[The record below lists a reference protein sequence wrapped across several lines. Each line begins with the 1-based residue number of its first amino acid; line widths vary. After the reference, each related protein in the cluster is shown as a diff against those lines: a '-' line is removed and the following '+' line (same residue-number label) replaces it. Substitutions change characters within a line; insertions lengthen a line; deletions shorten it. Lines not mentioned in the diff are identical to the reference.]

1 MDQSQVSIIWIFRGK
16 FQKEDFSDLVELMVA
31 IFKENIGP
39 ISNDV
44 TAVVVVVVAFFWCH
58 TGRRKIFAI
67 YF

>member
-1 MDQSQVSIIWIFRGK
+1 MHQSQVSIIWIFRGK

-44 TAVVVVVVAFFWCH
+44 TAMCY
-58 TGRRKIFAI
+58 KI
-67 YF
+67 YKPLEVN